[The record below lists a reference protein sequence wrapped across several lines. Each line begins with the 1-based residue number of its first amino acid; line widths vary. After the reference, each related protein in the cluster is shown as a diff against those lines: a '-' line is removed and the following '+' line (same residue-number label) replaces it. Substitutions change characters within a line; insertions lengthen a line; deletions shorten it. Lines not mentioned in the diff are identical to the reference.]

1 MHVLPFHAAKTKD
14 SFVMTP
20 ETDNLLNNSFIDL
33 SIIQM
38 KPDRNEALVYKSR
51 VLHKALKTST

>member
-1 MHVLPFHAAKTKD
+1 
-14 SFVMTP
+14 MTP

-38 KPDRNEALVYKSR
+38 KPDRDEPLVDKSR
-51 VLHKALKTST
+51 VFAQDTENFNL